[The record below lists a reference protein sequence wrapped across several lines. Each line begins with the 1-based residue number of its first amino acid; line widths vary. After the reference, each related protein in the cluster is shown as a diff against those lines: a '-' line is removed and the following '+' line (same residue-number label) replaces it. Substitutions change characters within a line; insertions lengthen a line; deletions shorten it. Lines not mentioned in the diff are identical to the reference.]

1 MQRAL
6 GKTIYLVSGNLKIY
20 LETDTNPDAGVDEM
34 SAPPST
40 YQANMTRREEVAV
53 SGAALSEAPWKLAG
67 ATGVA
72 VAGAD
77 LVGHLALHLFS
88 FRLEWATA
96 LSMGVVAFFAVAGA
110 GALVRSRHTRA
121 LRWARSRPWRFAVAP
136 GTAAAIVVFVLTI
149 LHGSGILG
157 SAFTA
162 LWHGAVAYALTGVVG
177 TVVRPRRELQG

>member
-1 MQRAL
+1 
-6 GKTIYLVSGNLKIY
+6 
-20 LETDTNPDAGVDEM
+20 M

-40 YQANMTRREEVAV
+40 YQSTMSRREEMAV
-53 SGAALSEAPWKLAG
+53 SGAALAEAPWKLAG
-67 ATGVA
+67 VAGVA

-77 LVGHLALHLFS
+77 LLTHLALHLFS

-110 GALVRSRHTRA
+110 GALVRGKGSRA
-121 LRWARSRPWRFAVAP
+121 LRWARSRPWRFAAAP
-136 GTAAAIVVFVLTI
+136 GAAAAVVVFALTM

-162 LWHGAVAYALTGVVG
+162 VWHGAIAFALTGVVG
-177 TVVRPRRELQG
+177 SVVRPRRELRD